1 MKAKAASL
9 RRAYIPFAPT
19 VRRAV
24 AAVCDLRFA
33 ASPAPEGQVSVSVRA
48 SEYPP
53 FFSRGKRAV
62 VVVTSSVSFVLPQA
76 AGLIHSAVPPLP
88 TKLRFAG
95 TPSQQHLFRVRG
107 RKRYN
112 SLDLAGK
119 VVCHGDA
126 VPFGFPRHETDRFL
140 WILPRSEPPK
150 CRV

>member
-1 MKAKAASL
+1 LRPRRGAA
-9 RRAYIPFAPT
+9 
-19 VRRAV
+19 

-33 ASPAPEGQVSVSVRA
+33 ASPAPEGRVSVSVRA

-112 SLDLAGK
+112 TLDLAGK

-126 VPFGFPRHETDRFL
+126 VPIGFPRHETAGFFGFFPAAEL
-140 WILPRSEPPK
+140 
-150 CRV
+150 